1 MPYANRLYRWLIE
14 PVKQQLIAS
23 GVDTLVVVPDG
34 VLRTIPFAALHNG
47 ERYLIEE
54 FALAVT
60 PSLRLT
66 AAPPLQ
72 PARANALIAGIAQSV
87 QGFSPLPQ
95 VTSELATIH
104 DRVGGTVLSNRD
116 YTKQKLRSAL
126 AESDYTVIHM
136 ATHSVVGA
144 TPADSFLL
152 TYDGKLTMTDLDY
165 LLRIGEFRNRQVE
178 LLTLSAC
185 ETAIGDERAALG
197 LAGIAVKSGA
207 KSVVAS
213 LWLVDDAATAQ
224 LMDSFY
230 RSLDLR
236 GEGAAS
242 KAKALRA
249 AQLSMLGDPATAHPA
264 KWAAFMMI
272 GNWQ

>member
-1 MPYANRLYRWLIE
+1 
-14 PVKQQLIAS
+14 
-23 GVDTLVVVPDG
+23 
-34 VLRTIPFAALHNG
+34 
-47 ERYLIEE
+47 
-54 FALAVT
+54 
-60 PSLRLT
+60 
-66 AAPPLQ
+66 
-72 PARANALIAGIAQSV
+72 
-87 QGFSPLPQ
+87 
-95 VTSELATIH
+95 
-104 DRVGGTVLSNRD
+104 
-116 YTKQKLRSAL
+116 
-126 AESDYTVIHM
+126 
-136 ATHSVVGA
+136 VVGA

-165 LLRIGEFRNRQVE
+165 LLRMGEFRNRQVE

-224 LMDSFY
+224 LMGSFY

-249 AQLSMLGDPATAHPA
+249 AQLSMLADPATAHPA